1 MNRMFDKERIIHQ
14 IERTRLLTLQMI
26 ERVPHD
32 RWFEM
37 PTGITHVAWN
47 VGHIATAEYFLGLVF
62 VRGLREE
69 DAGMIPGNYAELF
82 GYGSEPQADPDPY
95 PSPDELMQT
104 LDAVHRQLLL
114 ETRAMPSEKL
124 DEPPVFDD
132 VWLDHHP
139 MFDQK
144 GSALEIVAFHEH
156 IHIGTIGL
164 LRRELG
170 SEPIDYFKESSE
182 GRRFV

>member
-1 MNRMFDKERIIHQ
+1 MYDKERILHHL
-14 IERTRLLTLQMI
+14 ERTRVLTLQMI

-47 VGHIATAEYFLGLVF
+47 VGHIATAEYFLGLVL
-62 VRGLREE
+62 VRGAKED
-69 DAGMIPGNYAELF
+69 DAGIIDGNYGELF
-82 GYGSEPQADPDPY
+82 GYGSEPNADPDLY
-95 PSPDELMQT
+95 PSPDELMHT

-114 ETRAMPSEKL
+114 ETGAMPSEAL
-124 DEPPVFDD
+124 EEPCRFDE
-132 VWLDHHP
+132 VWFDHHP
-139 MFDQK
+139 FFKEK
-144 GSALEIVAFHEH
+144 GGALECVAFHEH
-156 IHIGTIGL
+156 IHIGTLGL

-170 SEPIDYFKESSE
+170 SNPIDYFQESRE